1 MSYSPDM
8 LVMLVPGLMATGA
21 VAGILA
27 GLLGIGGGIILVPV
41 LFLIYDFLNVPS
53 DIIMHAVVGTSLA
66 TIIPT
71 SISSAMAHHRRD
83 SINLGVLRRWSPFI
97 ILGAAC
103 GGIMSHYIDSSS
115 LTLIFGCLAIAVA
128 VNMMMPRTPKMGT
141 ILPKARPI
149 EMVISGF
156 IGFFSALMGIGGGT
170 MSIPVMTALAVP
182 VHRAIGTSAAFGFM
196 IALPGAL
203 GFVWSGWD
211 VAMRL
216 PYSLGFINL
225 PFAILLFSVSIFTAP
240 LGSRLAHALDP
251 LRLKRAFALFLI
263 ISAVRMLYSIYA

>member
-1 MSYSPDM
+1 MSYAPDM
-8 LVMLVPGLMATGA
+8 LALLVIGLMATGA
-21 VAGILA
+21 IAGILA

-41 LFLIYDFLNVPS
+41 LFLIYDFMNVPT
-53 DIIMHAVVGTSLA
+53 DIIMHAAVGTSLA

-71 SISSAMAHHRRD
+71 SISSALAHHRRD
-83 SINLGVLRRWSPFI
+83 SIDLGVLRRWSPFI
-97 ILGAAC
+97 ILGAGS
-103 GGIMSHYIDSSS
+103 GGFLSHYIESAT
-115 LTLIFGCLAIAVA
+115 LTLIFGCLAIVVA
-128 VNMMMPRTPKMGT
+128 VNMMMSRTPKIGT
-141 ILPKARPI
+141 ILPKARPV
-149 EMVISGF
+149 EKLISSF

-203 GFVWSGWD
+203 GFIWSGWD

-216 PYSLGFINL
+216 PYSLGYINL
-225 PFAILLFSVSIFTAP
+225 PIAILLFSVSIFTAP

-263 ISAVRMLYSIYA
+263 ISALRMLYSVFS

>member
-1 MSYSPDM
+1 MSYLPDM
-8 LVMLVPGLMATGA
+8 LVILVPGLMVTGA
-21 VAGILA
+21 IAGILA

-41 LFLIYDFLNVPS
+41 LFLIYDFLNVPD
-53 DIIMHAVVGTSLA
+53 DIIMHAAVGTSLA

-71 SISSAMAHHRRD
+71 SISSAMAHHQRD
-83 SINLGVLRRWSPFI
+83 SIEMGVLRRWSPFVI
-97 ILGAAC
+97 MGAAS
-103 GGIMSHYIDSSS
+103 GGILSHYIDSST
-115 LTLIFGCLAIAVA
+115 LTLIFGCLAIAVSIH
-128 VNMMMPRTPKMGT
+128 MMMPRTPRMGK
-141 ILPKARPI
+141 IMPKARPV
-149 EMVISGF
+149 EMVISSF
-156 IGFFSALMGIGGGT
+156 IGFFSSLMGIGGGT

-211 VAMRL
+211 VTMRL

-240 LGSRLAHALDP
+240 LGSRLAHTLDP